1 MGTEG
6 ASENLVSYLDK
17 IKEIEKE
24 SQFNPD
30 SYDSFKRK
38 TYLDQDLNLY
48 TENLIKREREQLKL
62 KRE

>member
-1 MGTEG
+1 MGTKG

-24 SQFNPD
+24 SQFIPD
-30 SYDSFKRK
+30 SYDSFKRN
-38 TYLDQDLNLY
+38 TYIDQDLNLY
-48 TENLIKREREQLKL
+48 TEILIKREREQLKL